1 MGAFNNKAFM
11 RQQFENRTHDVPV
24 SELVAWF
31 DEDADPI
38 FTVRGLTFEELSK
51 ADAAADNSATM
62 LNLVASLST
71 KDGKAI
77 AEGIKDA
84 FGVGQETPT
93 NMIKRINHLV
103 MGSVQPEID
112 EQFAV
117 KLASTF
123 PVEFTQLTN
132 KIVELTGK
140 GFLPGKAKSSTTTKA

>member
-1 MGAFNNKAFM
+1 MTGFNSKAFM
-11 RQQFENRTHDVPV
+11 RQQFEARTDNVPV
-24 SELVAWF
+24 PELAAWF
-31 DEDADPI
+31 DEESNPVFI
-38 FTVRGLTFEELSK
+38 VRGLTFEELSK
-51 ADAAADNSATM
+51 ADAAADNSKTM
-62 LNLVASLST
+62 LNLVASLTT

-132 KIVELTGK
+132 KIVALTGK
-140 GFLPGKAKSSTTTKA
+140 GFEPGKPKGST

>member
-1 MGAFNNKAFM
+1 M
-11 RQQFENRTHDVPV
+11 RQQFEARTDNVPV
-24 SELVAWF
+24 PELAAWF
-31 DEDADPI
+31 DEESDPVFI
-38 FTVRGLTFEELSK
+38 VRGLTFEELSK
-51 ADAAADNSATM
+51 ADAAADNSKTM
-62 LNLVASLST
+62 LNLVASLTT

-132 KIVELTGK
+132 KIVALTGK
-140 GFLPGKAKSSTTTKA
+140 GFEPGKPKGST